1 MNSRNR
7 KGGRIPKL
15 DKSTHCVMVRF
26 NDVEFAKFLTLYERS
41 GVGRKAIFIK
51 ARVFN
56 ESFRVVSID
65 RTRHEYYQKL
75 SEMYAQFRGVATNY
89 NQIVKSL
96 KSNFTERKA
105 MALLYKLEK
114 ETIEM
119 VRLHLEMIK
128 LTEQFD
134 AEWSQK

>member
-41 GVGRKAIFIK
+41 GVNRKAIFIK

>member
-41 GVGRKAIFIK
+41 GVCRKAIFIK

-65 RTRHEYYQKL
+65 RTRYEYYQKL

>member
-41 GVGRKAIFIK
+41 GVHRKAIFIK